1 MKRFYVLVGLFV
13 ALMCSCSNRQPSQQD
28 LEKQRQDSIEAVERE
43 VAEKEATEKER
54 IEQEGFTTSKG
65 RIFSVEKTLEH
76 FYNEGVRE
84 GTFDKENNSSSF
96 GTSSRF
102 KSLWVN
108 ALGMPNNDKAQD
120 VYNRALEEYKRG
132 YQDGLNF

>member
-1 MKRFYVLVGLFV
+1 MKRYFVLVGLFV
-13 ALMCSCSNRQPSQQD
+13 ALMCSCSNKPSQQD
-28 LEKQRQDSIEAVERE
+28 LEKQRQDSIEAAERE
-43 VAEKEATEKER
+43 TAEREAEENKRME
-54 IEQEGFTTSKG
+54 EEGFTTSKG
-65 RIFSVEKTLEH
+65 RYSTKGVIGH

-84 GTFDKENNSSSF
+84 GTWDKQNNRSSF

-108 ALGMPNNDKAQD
+108 AFGMPNNDKAQD